1 MISYVLVSLH
11 SRLKS
16 VEECLPHRPPSQC
29 CFVELMPTSVGYF
42 TNKYHGTWEA
52 TPTWGLLLWER
63 HLLLYS
69 YVNITSPMQYRLGG
83 YCYGD
88 YLTLD
93 ILGQIH
99 VKYADI
105 CKETGTYEVTDV
117 GYETQI
123 IDDLWHNYPAKGL

>member
-1 MISYVLVSLH
+1 MYLIALV
-11 SRLKS
+11 
-16 VEECLPHRPPSQC
+16 
-29 CFVELMPTSVGYF
+29 SVGYF

-93 ILGQIH
+93 LLGQIQ